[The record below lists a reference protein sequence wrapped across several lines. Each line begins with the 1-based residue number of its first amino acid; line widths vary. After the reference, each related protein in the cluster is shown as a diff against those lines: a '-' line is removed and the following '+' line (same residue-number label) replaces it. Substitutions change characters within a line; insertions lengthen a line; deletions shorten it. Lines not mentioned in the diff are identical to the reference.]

1 MKTFYKSLLLIFLFC
16 LSTKL
21 VAVPTGTIVDTCF
34 SNITTEEELYNLQNL
49 IAGIKDVQSPVVTE
63 DYIIFTANKN
73 ARFTGIAF
81 DFEDYSKIHTFQ
93 RLITR
98 DSEFEPI
105 DSLLFYVCKIPEK
118 ITDISYRLIIDGIWT
133 YDPVNENKYY
143 SYEADTYFSVVKIE
157 NQKKPKTE
165 KLLPLETTPSLTGH
179 TRFVYNGKPGQKIR
193 LGGTFTNWDSFIY
206 ELEETSPG
214 FYEITLALP
223 KGSYFYAY
231 YKGTTSFVDETN
243 PDKAYTPDGRIA
255 SVLHVN

>member
-1 MKTFYKSLLLIFLFC
+1 MFC
-16 LSTKL
+16 ISAKL
-21 VAVPTGTIVDTCF
+21 GAATIVDTCF
-34 SNITTEEELYNLQNL
+34 DNITTEEEAYSLQNL
-49 IAGIKDVQSPVVTE
+49 IAGIKTVQSPVVTE
-63 DYIIFTANKN
+63 DYIIFTADKN

-81 DFEDYSKIHTFQ
+81 DFENYTKIHTFQ

-98 DSEFEPI
+98 DSEFEPV
-105 DSLLFYVCKIPEK
+105 DSVLFYICKIPEK
-118 ITDISYRLIIDGIWT
+118 ITDISYRMIIDGIWT

-157 NQKKPKTE
+157 NQKKEKTE
-165 KLLPLETTPSLTGH
+165 KVYSLETAPSLTGH
-179 TRFVYNGKPGQKIR
+179 TRFVYNGKPGEKIR

-231 YKGTTSFVDETN
+231 YKGTTAFVDETN

>member
-1 MKTFYKSLLLIFLFC
+1 
-16 LSTKL
+16 
-21 VAVPTGTIVDTCF
+21 VALPNGTIVDTCF
-34 SNITTEEELYNLQNL
+34 SNITTEEDLYNLQNL
-49 IAGIKDVQSPVVTE
+49 IAGIKTVQSPIVTE
-63 DYIIFTANKN
+63 DYIIFTADKN

-81 DFEDYSKIHTFQ
+81 DFENYTKIHTFQ

-98 DSEFEPI
+98 DSEFEPV
-105 DSLLFYVCKIPEK
+105 DSLLFYICKIPEK
-118 ITDISYRLIIDGIWT
+118 TTNISYRLIIDGIWT
-133 YDPVNENKYY
+133 YDPINENKYY

-157 NQKKPKTE
+157 NPKKEKTE
-165 KLLPLETTPSLTGH
+165 KILAAETAHSVTGH
-179 TRFVYNGKPGQKIR
+179 TRFVYLGKPGEKIR

>member
-1 MKTFYKSLLLIFLFC
+1 MYAAK
-16 LSTKL
+16 
-21 VAVPTGTIVDTCF
+21 IVDTCF
-34 SNITTEEELYNLQNL
+34 DNVTTEEESYSLQNL
-49 IAGIKDVQSPVVTE
+49 ISGIKKVQSPVVTE
-63 DYIIFTANKN
+63 DYIIFTADKN

-81 DFEDYSKIHTFQ
+81 DFENYSKIHTFQ

-98 DSEFEPI
+98 DSEFEPV
-105 DSLLFYVCKIPEK
+105 DSLLFYICKIPEK
-118 ITDISYRLIIDGIWT
+118 TTNISYRLIIDGIWT
-133 YDPVNENKYY
+133 YDPINENKYY

-157 NQKKPKTE
+157 NPKKEKTE
-165 KLLPLETTPSLTGH
+165 KILAAETAHSVTGH
-179 TRFVYNGKPGQKIR
+179 TRFVYLGKPGEKIR

>member
-1 MKTFYKSLLLIFLFC
+1 MKTSNKSLLIILLLCFTINYN
-16 LSTKL
+16 
-21 VAVPTGTIVDTCF
+21 AIAIVDSCTDN
-34 SNITTEEELYNLQNL
+34 SLTEEESYVLQNL
-49 IAGIKDVQSPVVTE
+49 ISSIKAVQSPIVTE
-63 DYIIFTANKN
+63 DFIIFTADKN

-81 DFEDYSKIHTFQ
+81 DFENYSKIHTFQ
-93 RLITR
+93 RLVTK
-98 DSEFEPI
+98 DSEFEPV
-105 DSLLFYVCKIPEK
+105 DSLLFYICKIPEK
-118 ITDISYRLIIDGIWT
+118 ISEISYRIIVDGIWT

-157 NQKKPKTE
+157 NLAKEKTE
-165 KLLPLETTPSLTGH
+165 SIYPNGTVPSLTGH

-223 KGSYFYAY
+223 KGSYFYAF

>member
-1 MKTFYKSLLLIFLFC
+1 MKTFYKSLFIIFLFC
-16 LSTKL
+16 IGTKL
-21 VAVPTGTIVDTCF
+21 FAATIVDTCF
-34 SNITTEEELYNLQNL
+34 DNITTEEESYSIQNL
-49 IAGIKDVQSPVVTE
+49 IAGIKTVQSPIVTE
-63 DYIIFTANKN
+63 DYIIFTADKN

-81 DFEDYSKIHTFQ
+81 DFENYNKIHTFQ

-98 DSEFEPI
+98 DSEFEPV
-105 DSLLFYVCKIPEK
+105 DSLLFYICKIPEK

-143 SYEADTYFSVVKIE
+143 SYEADTYFSTVKVKHP
-157 NQKKPKTE
+157 KKDKTE
-165 KLLPLETTPSLTGH
+165 KVLAEETSNSVTGH
-179 TRFVYNGKPGQKIR
+179 TRFVYLGKPGEKIR

-214 FYEITLALP
+214 FYEITLSLP